1 MANKK
6 IGFYGKL
13 ESTANNKVENL
24 YIIVNKT
31 SIVFVIKHIVKNEF
45 ISIEHFEQT
54 EESNSWSPLLAYLQ
68 NNSKLIQNYYKN
80 IFLVVNNN
88 RIILSQ
94 TDAKDNLLSAAQELE
109 LIHGHKLDEEIY
121 TSIIGDKHFLIYGI
135 ADDLYAILNR
145 YFPSGKW
152 QHYTSFFLGN
162 EIDSE
167 VQVRIFEDSFILYI
181 VEKGIT
187 KLLNYY
193 SLEGEDQNIYTLL
206 NSCINAGIDINK
218 FLLKVWG
225 YEEGKHNFI
234 TKTAPYFAAKQV
246 VQIEQVPNAYSSYF
260 IF

>member
-45 ISIEHFEQT
+45 VSIEHFEQT

>member
-31 SIVFVIKHIVKNEF
+31 SIIFVIKHIVKNEF
-45 ISIEHFEQT
+45 VSIEHFEQT

>member
-31 SIVFVIKHIVKNEF
+31 SIVFIIKHIVKNEF
-45 ISIEHFEQT
+45 VSIEHFEQT